1 MGVRQWGEEFL
12 ENQTLKLEGFGCRTS
27 TGLGETETPL
37 LEGTHKVV
45 CAYAPRGRSSDP
57 TETEPNLPASVGG
70 SPAGVGV
77 AVSHCEDKDTG
88 SRSSGKY
95 SLA

>member
-1 MGVRQWGEEFL
+1 ME
-12 ENQTLKLEGFGCRTS
+12 
-27 TGLGETETPL
+27 ETETPL

-45 CAYAPRGRSSDP
+45 CTSGLRGRSSDP
-57 TETEPNLPASVGG
+57 IGSEPDLPAIVGG
-70 SPAGVGV
+70 SPEEVGV
-77 AVSHCEDKDTG
+77 AVALHGDEVMS

>member
-1 MGVRQWGEEFL
+1 MGFD
-12 ENQTLKLEGFGCRTS
+12 CRTS

-45 CAYAPRGRSSDP
+45 CASGPSGRSSDP
-57 TETEPNLPASVGG
+57 IGLNQAYLLVLEGLPQRR
-70 SPAGVGV
+70 GV
-77 AVSHCEDKDTG
+77 AVSHQEDKDTG

>member
-1 MGVRQWGEEFL
+1 MGFD
-12 ENQTLKLEGFGCRTS
+12 CRTS
-27 TGLGETETPL
+27 TGLGETETPI

-45 CAYAPRGRSSDP
+45 CALGPRGRSSDP
-57 TETEPNLPASVGG
+57 GETEPDL
-70 SPAGVGV
+70 PAGVGRPPAEAGVVV
-77 AVSHCEDKDTG
+77 AHREDKDTG

>member
-1 MGVRQWGEEFL
+1 MEFD
-12 ENQTLKLEGFGCRTS
+12 CRTL
-27 TGLGETETPL
+27 TGLGETKTPL

-45 CAYAPRGRSSDP
+45 CASGPRGRSVTRGE
-57 TETEPNLPASVGG
+57 TETDLPASVEG
-70 SPAGVGV
+70 SPAEVGMAV
-77 AVSHCEDKDTG
+77 AHPEDKDTG

>member
-1 MGVRQWGEEFL
+1 MGFD
-12 ENQTLKLEGFGCRTS
+12 CRTL
-27 TGLGETETPL
+27 TGLVETETPL

-45 CAYAPRGRSSDP
+45 CASGPRGRSSDP
-57 TETEPNLPASVGG
+57 IGLNETYLLVLEGLLQRR
-70 SPAGVGV
+70 GV
-77 AVSHCEDKDTG
+77 AVSHREDKDTG